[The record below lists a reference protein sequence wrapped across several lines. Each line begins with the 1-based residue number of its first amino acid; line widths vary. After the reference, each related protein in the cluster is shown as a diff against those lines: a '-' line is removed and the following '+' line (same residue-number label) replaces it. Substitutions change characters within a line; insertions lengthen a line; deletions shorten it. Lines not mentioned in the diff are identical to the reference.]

1 MTYTLRPNNYKKNL
15 LAKFTADVVR
25 YFNKLEANKGNL
37 DVQINCVYRIYLLLN
52 KNIDLCNKRVNV
64 LDLAYLKISSLSVEI
79 NKRIEQY
86 PDNSRTGRFALLQ
99 LQKYKKYYEN
109 YWANIT
115 DSLNSRTCEDMTRVI
130 LSFVH

>member
-25 YFNKLEANKGNL
+25 YFNKLEANKYNR

-64 LDLAYLKISSLSVEI
+64 LDLAYLKISSLSVDI
-79 NKRIEQY
+79 NKHIEQY
-86 PDNSRTGRFALLQ
+86 PDNSRTSRFALLQ